1 MYNNRN
7 SLWASLPPITKNLIA
22 INFICWL
29 ADIVLSRRIGIPMSG
44 IFGLNYLFSSGFHIW
59 QPFTYMF
66 MHAGFDHIFFNM
78 FALLMFG
85 APLEQHWGG
94 KRFLTYYLITGIG
107 AGIVQELVWFGMFGP
122 IDTMHI
128 TIGASGAI
136 FGILLAFGWLF
147 PDVKMFLLFIPIPIR
162 ARVFVTIYAICELWL
177 GLAPSSG
184 DNVAHFAHLGGMLFG
199 WLLILWW
206 KHKGI
211 DGFGGSFF
219 SKSHSDI
226 NERIKGWWQ
235 KQKNKHKKN
244 SSHRYSDYHY
254 QEPTRNT
261 SHGKDNDKEDID
273 RILDKIKLSGYDS
286 LTPEEKQRLFDRK

>member
-1 MYNNRN
+1 MNNHSN
-7 SLWASLPPITKNLIA
+7 TFWGTLPTITKNLIA

-29 ADIVLSRRIGIPMSG
+29 ADIALSRRIGIPLSHL
-44 IFGLNYLFSSGFHIW
+44 FGLNYIFSQGFHIW
-59 QPFTYMF
+59 QPLTYMF

-85 APLEQHWGG
+85 APLEQHWGS

-107 AGIVQELVWFGMFGP
+107 AGIVQEVVWFGMSGIANAP
-122 IDTMHI
+122 HV

-162 ARVFVTIYAICELWL
+162 ARVFVTIYAVCELWL
-177 GLAPSSG
+177 GVASLSG

-206 KHKGI
+206 RHKGI
-211 DGFGGSFF
+211 EGFSNNTF
-219 SKSHSDI
+219 SSSTWRYRLKS
-226 NERIKGWWQ
+226 WWTQQ
-235 KQKNKHKKN
+235 KQKFNGNHKKD
-244 SSHRYSDYHY
+244 SSTYHY
-254 QEPTRNT
+254 QDTKRSEGNST
-261 SHGKDNDKEDID
+261 STDQQEIN
-273 RILDKIKLSGYDS
+273 RILDKIKHSGYDS
-286 LTPEEKQRLFDRK
+286 LTTEEKQRLYGQK